1 MSYKFLLHQK
11 KSSLPYYLKFTYTD
25 IFPRFT
31 VTTPPPADYSQ
42 SRIIFKQIDIY
53 HSVENFS
60 ESFLWKVVGN
70 CGEFHTFT
78 VAYYNKVMIR
88 FLGNIEARA
97 DAKGRVFIPATF
109 RKQLQA
115 ASEERL
121 IMRKDVFQDCLTL
134 YPESVWNEELNEL
147 RSRLNKWNSK
157 HQLIFR
163 QFVSDVEIVTPDS
176 NGRILIPKR
185 YLQICSIHGDIRF
198 IGIDNKIEIWAKER
212 AEQPFMSPEEFGAAL
227 EEIMNDDNRQ
237 DGER

>member
-1 MSYKFLLHQK
+1 
-11 KSSLPYYLKFTYTD
+11 
-25 IFPRFT
+25 
-31 VTTPPPADYSQ
+31 
-42 SRIIFKQIDIY
+42 
-53 HSVENFS
+53 
-60 ESFLWKVVGN
+60 
-70 CGEFHTFT
+70 
-78 VAYYNKVMIR
+78 MIR

-163 QFVSDVEIVTPDS
+163 QF
-176 NGRILIPKR
+176 PKR